1 MSMFLAPIHFMVYGK
16 NQLQEQLIAEI
27 AKRAAAEG
35 WAEASALDAYCSR
48 EDRPLDAIID
58 VSNIHGWLSKS
69 IADVEHRLAALVTE
83 LLFGHPERLAV
94 LEELAY
100 EVGRDQAAPAD
111 AGAGELFQYLTTHL
125 VDGMPCDGVNTMR
138 DQTAETF
145 RWDKTADVHSHYW
158 TEVEGSPAVYQ
169 ALRSRFVA
177 GILSS
182 TDYEVRTADGI
193 SFVLQKA

>member
-16 NQLQEQLIAEI
+16 NQLQEQLIAEL
-27 AKRAAAEG
+27 ATRAAAEG

-48 EDRPLDAIID
+48 EDRRLDASID

-69 IADVEHRLAALVTE
+69 IADGEHRLAALVTE

-111 AGAGELFQYLTTHL
+111 EGAGEL
-125 VDGMPCDGVNTMR
+125 
-138 DQTAETF
+138 
-145 RWDKTADVHSHYW
+145 
-158 TEVEGSPAVYQ
+158 
-169 ALRSRFVA
+169 
-177 GILSS
+177 
-182 TDYEVRTADGI
+182 
-193 SFVLQKA
+193 

>member
-1 MSMFLAPIHFMVYGK
+1 MRSSTSRISTAGS
-16 NQLQEQLIAEI
+16 Q
-27 AKRAAAEG
+27 RA
-35 WAEASALDAYCSR
+35 S
-48 EDRPLDAIID
+48 P
-58 VSNIHGWLSKS
+58 
-69 IADVEHRLAALVTE
+69 DVEHRLAALVTE

-100 EVGRDQAAPAD
+100 EVGRKQAAPAD

-125 VDGMPCDGVNTMR
+125 VDGMPCDGVNMMR

-177 GILSS
+177 GMLAS
-182 TDYEVRTADGI
+182 TDYEVSTADGI

>member
-58 VSNIHGWLSKS
+58 VSNIHGWLLKS

-100 EVGRDQAAPAD
+100 EVGRKQAAPAD

-125 VDGMPCDGVNTMR
+125 VDGMPCDGVNMMR

-177 GILSS
+177 GMLAS
-182 TDYEVRTADGI
+182 TDYEVSTADGI

>member
-100 EVGRDQAAPAD
+100 EVGRKQAAPAD

-125 VDGMPCDGVNTMR
+125 VDGMPC
-138 DQTAETF
+138 
-145 RWDKTADVHSHYW
+145 Y
-158 TEVEGSPAVYQ
+158 GSRIIKSRVKPRKDRRFFHEEDYQ
-169 ALRSRFVA
+169 ARIQVLCKRRGS
-177 GILSS
+177 GQSHQLECMILP
-182 TDYEVRTADGI
+182 D
-193 SFVLQKA
+193 KAHMKE